1 MEARHFLHI
10 QQLPARAGIVEV
22 LLDQPYKCFMSWNLY
37 DYSKNH
43 LVREKETSTSF
54 KIHVMKP
61 ARWAL
66 RLLDIYQE
74 LKSVSI
80 VGKECDKVNSK
91 WRVITSPTGVVVAYQ
106 FVQPDYP
113 IRRITKSNLL
123 GTYFQ

>member
-10 QQLPARAGIVEV
+10 QPLPARAGIVEV
-22 LLDQPYKCFMSWNLY
+22 LLDQLYKYFMSWNLY

-43 LVREKETSTSF
+43 LVREKETSTTF
-54 KIHVMKP
+54 KTHAMKP

-80 VGKECDKVNSK
+80 VAKECDKVNSK
-91 WRVITSPTGVVVAYQ
+91 
-106 FVQPDYP
+106 
-113 IRRITKSNLL
+113 
-123 GTYFQ
+123 